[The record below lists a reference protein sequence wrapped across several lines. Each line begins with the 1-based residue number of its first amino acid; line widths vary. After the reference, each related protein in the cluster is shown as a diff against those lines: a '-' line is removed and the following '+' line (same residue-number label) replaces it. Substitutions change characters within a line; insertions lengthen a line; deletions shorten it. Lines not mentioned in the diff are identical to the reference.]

1 MGVCFIIINFLF
13 LFIYLFVFGCAGSS
27 LLHGLFSS
35 CGQQGLLSSWSMQ
48 ASYRADFS
56 CGVRVLGDAGFSNCG
71 SQALEQRLGSCIQ
84 A

>member
-13 LFIYLFVFGCAGSS
+13 LFIYLFVFGCARSS

-35 CGQQGLLSSWSMQ
+35 FGQQGLLSSWSVQ

-56 CGVRVLGDAGFSNCG
+56 CGIRALGGAGFSNCG
-71 SQALEQRLGSCIQ
+71 SQALEQRLNSCTQ